1 MIVFRRDSTEVHL
14 IIVNILL
21 TMEIQI
27 LIIYNPFTT
36 FKEFN
41 SLGVKFIESRA
52 LLQAI
57 Q

>member
-21 TMEIQI
+21 TMEIHI

-41 SLGVKFIESRA
+41 PLGVKLLESRA